1 MTEAFGRSRLF
12 SHGGARRTRRLP
24 SEVLSEAQC
33 RRVLHA
39 SERAQA
45 TGNPFNRFITI
56 LWQHGGIPEK
66 EATLA
71 TQRFLKL
78 AGDWLRLR
86 GEPCRWVYVHEWGP
100 KNGAHVHILLHV
112 PPRLDSDFSLMP
124 LRWTK
129 RILPGGY
136 VKNTLDSKKLPGANA
151 PDNVSREVY
160 RHALWARLHYVLK
173 AAPPALEGKLG
184 LTGCGHAQWGRSS
197 RVYGQ
202 RAGSWQ
208 VRRKPNQA

>member
-1 MTEAFGRSRLF
+1 MPSGASCIGAGAGDGQPVQPLHHDPMAARGYSGKGSDAGNAEVFETRGRLAAA
-12 SHGGARRTRRLP
+12 ARRTVPL
-24 SEVLSEAQC
+24 
-33 RRVLHA
+33 
-39 SERAQA
+39 
-45 TGNPFNRFITI
+45 
-56 LWQHGGIPEK
+56 
-66 EATLA
+66 
-71 TQRFLKL
+71 
-78 AGDWLRLR
+78 
-86 GEPCRWVYVHEWGP
+86 EWGP

>member
-1 MTEAFGRSRLF
+1 MTGALDRRRLF
-12 SHGGARRTRRLP
+12 PHGGARRQRGLR

-39 SERAQA
+39 TERAHA
-45 TGNPFNRFITI
+45 AGKSFNRFITI
-56 LWQHGGIPEK
+56 LWQRGGIDEQD
-66 EATLA
+66 ATRA

-78 AGDWLRLR
+78 VGDWLRLR
-86 GEPCRWVYVHEWGP
+86 GEMFCWTYVHEWGRV
-100 KNGAHVHILLHV
+100 NGAHVHILMHV
-112 PPRLDSDFSLMP
+112 PARLDSEFSRMP
-124 LRWTK
+124 RRWVQK
-129 RILPGGY
+129 LLPLGY
-136 VKNTLDSKKLPGANA
+136 VKGAVDTKKLPGANT
-151 PDNVSREVY
+151 PDDVSMDLY
-160 RHALWARLHYVLK
+160 SHALSSRLHYVLK

-208 VRRKPNQA
+208 VRGKPSQA